1 MLPRSE
7 RIRTRDFSVA
17 FSEGRILRHP
27 FLVLRIYRRRR
38 DSTASGGPQNRDD
51 AVGAAFIVGKKQ
63 GGAATRNRVRRRVR
77 EMYRLHALRGDERL
91 RGCDL
96 IFAVTAAG
104 VEATPAAVHE
114 ALDSLLSRAAGWT
127 TQNGRQKPKIRDVEQ
142 RATPQP
148 GAEHAVPQVS
158 EPKASRRSE

>member
-7 RIRTRDFSVA
+7 RIRTRDFSIA

-27 FLVLRIYRRRR
+27 LLVLRIYRRRQ
-38 DSTASGGPQNRDD
+38 DSTASGRPQNRDD
-51 AVGAAFIVGKKQ
+51 AAGAAFIVGKKQ

-114 ALDSLLSRAAGWT
+114 ALDSLLNRAAGWA
-127 TQNGRQKPKIRDVEQ
+127 TQNGRQKPKVQEARQ
-142 RATPQP
+142 
-148 GAEHAVPQVS
+148 HAPS
-158 EPKASRRSE
+158 EPNAEQPDAEAIAAPGE